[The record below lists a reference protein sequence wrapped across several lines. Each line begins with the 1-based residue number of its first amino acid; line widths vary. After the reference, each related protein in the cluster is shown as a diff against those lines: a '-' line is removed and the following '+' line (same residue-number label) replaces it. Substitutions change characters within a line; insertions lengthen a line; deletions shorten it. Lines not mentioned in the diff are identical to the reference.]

1 MKNYLR
7 FLGCVVAMT
16 LLATI
21 PAVAQSISYYANS
34 DYDGTYVTVTGVLQ
48 YTANNCY
55 WCSSASHT
63 YQQTA
68 QVTSPSGRNASCSF
82 YYEAG
87 AASDQNLTCEALLP
101 DNGETG
107 DFVINDNPSI
117 ICSAVGTL
125 LNATAAD
132 VIELHASGYALSD
145 PVACRWIPW
154 GTNCPGVSSQA
165 HNTIG
170 CGSPFKQCRDSYN
183 RTTGVWTYRRVCVG
197 QPGYAG
203 LLCN

>member
-21 PAVAQSISYYANS
+21 PAVAQSISYYSYS
-34 DYDGTYVTVTGVLQ
+34 DFDGTYVTVTGVLQ

-55 WCSSASHT
+55 WCSNASHT

-87 AASDQNLTCEALLP
+87 AASDQNLTCYALLTRQWR
-101 DNGETG
+101 NGR
-107 DFVINDNPSI
+107 FRRKLQPYYN
-117 ICSAVGTL
+117 L
-125 LNATAAD
+125 LR
-132 VIELHASGYALSD
+132 S
-145 PVACRWIPW
+145 
-154 GTNCPGVSSQA
+154 
-165 HNTIG
+165 
-170 CGSPFKQCRDSYN
+170 RDAIKRY
-183 RTTGVWTYRRVCVG
+183 
-197 QPGYAG
+197 
-203 LLCN
+203 